1 MAKQKQQAQKELRLQ
16 MHSGVARQI
25 RQHCHTSTKAE
36 VCGVLIGS
44 EQDGTTTIEAA
55 IAGVNAVQGGT
66 HVTFTQDTWAHIYQI
81 KDKEYPDHRI
91 VGWYHSHP
99 GFGVFLSEHDTFI
112 HQNFFSSPQQ
122 VAWVYD
128 PHSEEE
134 GCFAWN
140 STRLERLSQ
149 FSLLDE
155 KGGELA
161 GHSGK
166 AEPMLN
172 GHGDLPDY
180 SADQQQSSS
189 SQKKT
194 ADPEPPWVRWTS
206 TILAGIAILLI
217 GFMVAWYFF
226 PRVVVIAVD
235 PRTGAAEVLSKQ
247 EVEALSKSLR
257 EQVTRSPSAP
267 SVNPPATPPSQ
278 KGKP

>member
-1 MAKQKQQAQKELRLQ
+1 MAKQKQAQPAQKELRLQ
-16 MHSGVARQI
+16 VHCAVARQI
-25 RQHCHTSTKAE
+25 RQHCHTSAKAE

-44 EQDGTTTIEAA
+44 EQDGITTIEAA

-140 STRLERLSQ
+140 GTRLERLSQ

-155 KGGELA
+155 KGGEIA
-161 GHSGK
+161 GH
-166 AEPMLN
+166 ER
-172 GHGDLPDY
+172 
-180 SADQQQSSS
+180 SSFS
-189 SQKKT
+189 SQ
-194 ADPEPPWVRWTS
+194 
-206 TILAGIAILLI
+206 G
-217 GFMVAWYFF
+217 
-226 PRVVVIAVD
+226 
-235 PRTGAAEVLSKQ
+235 
-247 EVEALSKSLR
+247 
-257 EQVTRSPSAP
+257 
-267 SVNPPATPPSQ
+267 
-278 KGKP
+278 

>member
-1 MAKQKQQAQKELRLQ
+1 MAKQKQAQPAQKELRLQ
-16 MHSGVARQI
+16 VHCAVARQI

-44 EQDGTTTIEAA
+44 EQDGITTIEAA

-140 STRLERLSQ
+140 GTRLERLSQ

-155 KGGELA
+155 KGGEIA
-161 GHSGK
+161 GHGGK
-166 AEPMLN
+166 AEPMLD
-172 GHGDLPDY
+172 GHEDSPEP
-180 SADQQQSSS
+180 SPQKPS
-189 SQKKT
+189 SQSKT
-194 ADPEPPWVRWTS
+194 ADPEPPWMRWVANT
-206 TILAGIAILLI
+206 LAGIAILLL
-217 GFMVAWYFF
+217 GFMAAWYFF
-226 PRVVVIAVD
+226 PRPLFLVVD
-235 PRTGAAEVLSKQ
+235 PRTGSFMVDPRTGQTMILSR
-247 EVEALSKSLR
+247 EELEALSKSL
-257 EQVTRSPSAP
+257 QQQHAIPAP
-267 SVNPPATPPSQ
+267 PPSQ